1 VRGKASALACGLML
15 SACQTPPGPVPAE
28 HSGSGLSAEAVAD
41 WSQLVGQRNGL
52 RARARFSVDAEEGE
66 GGGPTRIRSR
76 QRLSLERPSRL
87 RVSMQGPLRTPVAL
101 LITDG
106 ARYELRGADGS
117 HESGSVHRALLRQL
131 TGLDLD
137 PEQAVNLL
145 LGMPRLSDHSG
156 SRQAVSLPGGGLRVE
171 VQDVRGLSAVQLDF
185 DAQGRLRAFES
196 GSVAPALVVTFDD
209 YASVDGS
216 PFAHRIEV
224 VTGGARA
231 RLQLWDVELNP
242 ELAADSFRVD
252 AARGSEP
259 SRGQG
264 G

>member
-1 VRGKASALACGLML
+1 MRVKAAALACGLML
-15 SACQTPPGPVPAE
+15 SACQTPSRPVPAQR
-28 HSGSGLSAEAVAD
+28 SGAVLSAETVTD
-41 WSQLVGQRNGL
+41 WSQVVGRRNSL
-52 RARARFSVDAEEGE
+52 RARARLSVDGEEGE

-76 QRLSLERPSRL
+76 QRLTLERPNRL
-87 RVSMQGPLRTPVAL
+87 RVSMQGPLRTPMAL
-101 LITDG
+101 LVTDG

-137 PEQAVNLL
+137 PEQAVDLL
-145 LGMPRLSDHSG
+145 LGMPRLSDHPG
-156 SRQAVSLPGGGLRVE
+156 SRQAVALPGGGLRVE
-171 VQDVRGLSAVQLDF
+171 VQDVRGASAGHVDF

-196 GSVAPALVVTFDD
+196 GNAVPALVVTFDD
-209 YASVDGS
+209 YAPVDGS

-224 VTGGARA
+224 ISGGARA

-242 ELAADSFRVD
+242 ELAADSFRVE
-252 AARGSEP
+252 AWGSAEP
-259 SRGQG
+259 ARGQG